1 MIVSINLEPTR
12 DRRKCLYHVKKVSA
26 DGSGKRSFFT
36 KENPSCEEGDV
47 YIFLV
52 KLLEK
57 GIGKVIS

>member
-1 MIVSINLEPTR
+1 MVAGKEAFSP
-12 DRRKCLYHVKKVSA
+12 KK
-26 DGSGKRSFFT
+26 
-36 KENPSCEEGDV
+36 NPSCEEGDV